1 MDGAKRSEFNLS
13 EHGHV
18 AYQIKVA
25 TILPATRQLLSDA
38 RDQTVKLQLFQDMV
52 MLHNKLKG
60 MEHRAPCKFFF
71 SLYTHPHSVGWIK
84 SYEKSKC
91 GQESIQSS
99 ITPNPVYQ

>member
-1 MDGAKRSEFNLS
+1 MGPKDQNSTLS
-13 EHGHV
+13 EHCHV

-38 RDQTVKLQLFQDMV
+38 RDQKVKIQLFQDMV

-91 GQESIQSS
+91 GQESTQSN
-99 ITPNPVYQ
+99 ITPNPGYQ